1 MNTGSKF
8 FDEAGQRRPNGY
20 LYQRCA
26 ESLIREN
33 VRENNHEILL
43 ETPETIAVSGVSC
56 GGDGEIRTH
65 KDYFHPTFSCAKVC

>member
-33 VRENNHEILL
+33 VRENNNEILL

-56 GGDGEIRTH
+56 GTAQHYRCHFPALWMEPDI
-65 KDYFHPTFSCAKVC
+65 PN